1 MYSYFKVK
9 DHIEDI
15 LIKNAAVDKNVIA
28 QLQIFNGDDYFR
40 LLEEINDFFIKKK
53 YPRLSALLQNLIERK
68 NNKWQKHLSAA
79 EGPKKLKEIQ

>member
-1 MYSYFKVK
+1 VK